1 MNETKLEATLR
12 NRLEELGFSEVRRSE
27 ELHHVV
33 LRRRELEIVLPS
45 KERSIPNDVARMIVA
60 SLQPLLGDD
69 WLHGNAQIADPFEAN
84 ELLSIDVALLEP
96 GDDNVWRGFAL
107 DDLTLIGFGDDRTS
121 ALRDLKEAAALKLS
135 VDVEKIVLI
144 TPDVI

>member
-1 MNETKLEATLR
+1 MTDTTLEVTLR
-12 NRLEELGFSEVRRSE
+12 NRLEQLGFHEVRKSD

-33 LRRRELEIVLPS
+33 MRRAELEIVLPS

-60 SLQPLLGDD
+60 SLQPVLGDD
-69 WLHGNAQIADPFEAN
+69 WLHGSATITEQLETN

-96 GDDNVWRGFAL
+96 GDDKVWRAFAL
-107 DDLTLIGFGDDRTS
+107 DDLTLIGFGEDRNK

-135 VDVEKIVLI
+135 LDVEKIVLI

>member
-1 MNETKLEATLR
+1 
-12 NRLEELGFSEVRRSE
+12 
-27 ELHHVV
+27 
-33 LRRRELEIVLPS
+33 
-45 KERSIPNDVARMIVA
+45 MIVA
-60 SLQPLLGDD
+60 SLQPVLGDD
-69 WLHGNAQIADPFEAN
+69 WLHGNAQIADPLEAN

-96 GDDNVWRGFAL
+96 GDDNVWRAFAL
-107 DDLTLIGFGDDRTS
+107 DDLTLIGFGGDRTS

>member
-1 MNETKLEATLR
+1 MSDTTLETTLR
-12 NRLEELGFSEVRRSE
+12 NRLEQLGFHETRRSD

-33 LRRRELEIVLPS
+33 LRRKELEIVLPS

-60 SLQPLLGDD
+60 SLQPVLGDD
-69 WLHGNAQIADPFEAN
+69 WLHGSATINEQLETN

-96 GDDNVWRGFAL
+96 GDDKVWRAFAL
-107 DDLTLIGFGDDRTS
+107 DDLTLIGFGEDRNK

-135 VDVEKIVLI
+135 LDVEKIVLI

>member
-1 MNETKLEATLR
+1 MTDTTLEVTLR
-12 NRLEELGFSEVRRSE
+12 NRLEQLGFSEVRRSD

-33 LRRRELEIVLPS
+33 LRRGELEIVLPS

-60 SLQPLLGDD
+60 SLQPVLGDD
-69 WLHGNAQIADPFEAN
+69 WLYGNAHVAESLEAN

-96 GDDNVWRGFAL
+96 GDDNVWRAFAL
-107 DDLTLIGFGDDRTS
+107 DDLTLIGFGADRTS

-135 VDVEKIVLI
+135 LDVAKIVLI